1 MLCTKGIFERNE
13 LINLALIHLFTFY
26 LYAIISPKEVNIMEI
41 KNNILELIGNTPL
54 VKINKLNKSK
64 KGQIVAKVESFNP
77 AGSIKD
83 RPALNMIEAA
93 EKQGLINKD
102 TVIIEPT
109 SGNMGVGLALAC
121 AVKGYRV
128 IFTMPE
134 TMSVERRKL
143 MSAYGAELVLTEGT
157 KGMKGA
163 VDKAVELSK
172 EIANSFVPMQFD
184 NPANPEIHE
193 KTTAEEI
200 WKDTDGKVDVVI
212 AGVGTG
218 GTISGIGRNLK
229 KKNPNIKIIAVEP
242 YKSQVL
248 AGKQASGHGIQ
259 GIGANFVPKNFDK
272 NVVDEII
279 PVKDEDAIDT
289 ARLLAKKE
297 GILCGISSGASMF
310 AALEEGKKE
319 ENKGKLIVAILP
331 DTGER
336 YLSSILFAE

>member
-1 MLCTKGIFERNE
+1 
-13 LINLALIHLFTFY
+13 
-26 LYAIISPKEVNIMEI
+26 
-41 KNNILELIGNTPL
+41 
-54 VKINKLNKSK
+54 
-64 KGQIVAKVESFNP
+64 
-77 AGSIKD
+77 
-83 RPALNMIEAA
+83 
-93 EKQGLINKD
+93 
-102 TVIIEPT
+102 
-109 SGNMGVGLALAC
+109 
-121 AVKGYRV
+121 
-128 IFTMPE
+128 MPE

-163 VDKAVELSK
+163 VDKAIELSK
-172 EIANSFVPMQFD
+172 EIANSFVPMQFE

-200 WKDTDGKVDVVI
+200 WHDTDGKVDVVI

>member
-1 MLCTKGIFERNE
+1 MVFSFPYNS
-13 LINLALIHLFTFY
+13 
-26 LYAIISPKEVNIMEI
+26 AIIITKRGFVMNVAE
-41 KNNILELIGNTPL
+41 NILELIGNTPL
-54 VKINKLNKSK
+54 VKINKLNQ
-64 KGQIVAKVESFNP
+64 GVAEVVAKVESFNP

-93 EKQGLINKD
+93 EQKGFINKD
-102 TVIIEPT
+102 SVIIEPT

-143 MSAYGAELVLTEGT
+143 MKAFGAELVLTEGA

-163 VDKAVELSK
+163 VDKAIELSK
-172 EIANSFVPMQFD
+172 EIKNSFVPMQFD

-200 WKDTDGKVDVVI
+200 WSDTDGKVDIVI

-218 GTISGIGRNLK
+218 GTISGIGRTLK
-229 KKNPNIKIIAVEP
+229 HKNSNIKIIAVEP
-242 YKSQVL
+242 FKSQVL
-248 AGKQASGHGIQ
+248 AGGQPSGHGIQ
-259 GIGANFVPKNFDK
+259 GIGANFIPKNFDK
-272 NVVDEII
+272 NVVDEIM
-279 PVKDEDAIDT
+279 PVKDEDAIEM

-297 GILCGISSGASMF
+297 GIFCGISSGAAMF
-310 AALEEGKKE
+310 AAIEQAKKT
-319 ENKGKLIVAILP
+319 ENKDKLIVVILP

-336 YLSSILFAE
+336 YLSSVLFNNL

>member
-1 MLCTKGIFERNE
+1 M
-13 LINLALIHLFTFY
+13 
-26 LYAIISPKEVNIMEI
+26 VI

-54 VKINKLNKSK
+54 VRINKLNIGSAE
-64 KGQIVAKVESFNP
+64 IAVKVESFNP

-83 RPALNMIEAA
+83 RPALNMIEDA
-93 EKQGLINKD
+93 EKKGLISKD

-143 MSAYGAELVLTEGT
+143 MKAYGAELVLTEGA

-163 VDKAVELSK
+163 VDKAFELNK
-172 EIANSFVPMQFD
+172 EIKNSFVPMQFE

-200 WKDTDGKVDVVI
+200 WNDTDGKVDIVI

-218 GTISGIGRNLK
+218 GTVSGIGRTLK

-242 YKSQVL
+242 FKSQVL
-248 AGKQASGHGIQ
+248 AGGQASGHEIQ
-259 GIGANFVPKNFDK
+259 GIGANFVPKNFDR
-272 NVVDEII
+272 NVVDEIV
-279 PVKDEDAIDT
+279 PVKDEDAIET
-289 ARLLAKKE
+289 ARLLAKEE
-297 GILCGISSGASMF
+297 GIFCGISSGAAMF
-310 AALEEGKKE
+310 ASIEQSKMP
-319 ENKGKLIVAILP
+319 ENKGKLIVTILP

-336 YLSSILFAE
+336 YLSSVMFSE

>member
-1 MLCTKGIFERNE
+1 MKIAE
-13 LINLALIHLFTFY
+13 
-26 LYAIISPKEVNIMEI
+26 
-41 KNNILELIGNTPL
+41 NILKLIGNTPL
-54 VKINKLNKSK
+54 VKINKLNQ
-64 KGQIVAKVESFNP
+64 GVAEIVAKVESFNP

-83 RPALNMIEAA
+83 RPALNMIEDA
-93 EKQGLINKD
+93 EQKGLINKD

-128 IFTMPE
+128 VFTMPE

-143 MSAYGAELVLTEGT
+143 MQAYGAELVLTEGA

-163 VDKAVELSK
+163 VDKAIELSK
-172 EIANSFVPMQFD
+172 EIENSFVPMQFD

-200 WKDTDGKVDVVI
+200 WRDTDGKVDMVI

-218 GTISGIGRNLK
+218 GTVSGIGRTLK
-229 KKNPNIKIIAVEP
+229 YKNPNIKIVAVEP

-248 AGKQASGHGIQ
+248 AGGQASGHGIQ

-272 NVVDEII
+272 NVVDEIM
-279 PVKDEDAIDT
+279 PVKDEDAIEM

-297 GILCGISSGASMF
+297 GILCGISSGAAMF
-310 AALEEGKKE
+310 AAVEQAKKSV
-319 ENKGKLIVAILP
+319 NKDKLIVVILP

-336 YLSSILFAE
+336 YLSSVLFNNL

>member
-1 MLCTKGIFERNE
+1 MKI
-13 LINLALIHLFTFY
+13 A
-26 LYAIISPKEVNIMEI
+26 K
-41 KNNILELIGNTPL
+41 NILELIGKTPL
-54 VKINKLNKSK
+54 VQINKLNND
-64 KGQIVAKVESFNP
+64 GVAAIAAKVESFNP

-83 RPALNMIEAA
+83 RPALNMIEDA
-93 EKQGLINKD
+93 EKKGLVNKD

-134 TMSVERRKL
+134 TMSIERRKL
-143 MSAYGAELVLTEGT
+143 MKAYGAELVLTEGA

-163 VDKAVELSK
+163 VDKAFELNK
-172 EIANSFVPMQFD
+172 EIKNSFVPMQFE

-200 WKDTDGKVDVVI
+200 WDDTDGKVDVVI

-218 GTISGIGRNLK
+218 GTVSGIGRTLK
-229 KKNPNIKIIAVEP
+229 NKKTNVKIIAVEP
-242 YKSQVL
+242 FKSQVL
-248 AGKQASGHGIQ
+248 AGGQASGHGIQ

-272 NVVDEII
+272 DVVDEVI
-279 PVKDEDAIDT
+279 PVKDEDAFET

-297 GILCGISSGASMF
+297 GILCGISSGAAMF
-310 AALEEGKKE
+310 AALEQAKKI
-319 ENKGKLIVAILP
+319 ENKDKLIVVILP

-336 YLSSILFAE
+336 YLSSALFSE

>member
-1 MLCTKGIFERNE
+1 MKI
-13 LINLALIHLFTFY
+13 A
-26 LYAIISPKEVNIMEI
+26 K
-41 KNNILELIGNTPL
+41 NILELIGKTPL
-54 VKINKLNKSK
+54 VQINKLNND
-64 KGQIVAKVESFNP
+64 GVAAIAAKVESFNP

-83 RPALNMIEAA
+83 RPALNMIEDA
-93 EKQGLINKD
+93 EKKGLVNKD

-134 TMSVERRKL
+134 TMSIERRKL
-143 MSAYGAELVLTEGT
+143 MKAYGAELVLTEGA

-163 VDKAVELSK
+163 VDKAFELNK
-172 EIANSFVPMQFD
+172 EIKNSFVPMQFE

-200 WKDTDGKVDVVI
+200 WDDTDGKVDVVI

-218 GTISGIGRNLK
+218 GTVSGIGRTLK
-229 KKNPNIKIIAVEP
+229 NKKTNIKIIAVEP
-242 YKSQVL
+242 FKSQVL
-248 AGKQASGHGIQ
+248 AGGQASGHGIQ

-272 NVVDEII
+272 DVVDEVI
-279 PVKDEDAIDT
+279 PVKDEDAFET

-297 GILCGISSGASMF
+297 GILCGISSGAAMF
-310 AALEEGKKE
+310 AALEQAKKI
-319 ENKGKLIVAILP
+319 ENKDKLIVLILP
-331 DTGER
+331 YTGER
-336 YLSSILFAE
+336 YLSSALFSE